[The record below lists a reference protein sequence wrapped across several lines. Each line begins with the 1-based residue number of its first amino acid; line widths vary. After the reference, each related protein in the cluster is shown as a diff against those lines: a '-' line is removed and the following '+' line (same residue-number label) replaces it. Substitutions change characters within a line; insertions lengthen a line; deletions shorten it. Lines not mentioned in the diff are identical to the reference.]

1 MNSHIATLLI
11 LFGCI
16 VTLAI
21 PSNVLAIPYRGDDNV
36 ALSGDQTNDNLI
48 DYNNSISTPG
58 TSVIDITGINAV
70 NFPYIIAYVTVN
82 SKEGRTGQLNEKDF
96 EVYENG
102 NLTDIISVSF
112 PDNSTKTKL
121 DLAIVFDDTGSMDDR
136 IASLKAKVNELT
148 SNISSANIDCRY
160 SLISFKDTIS
170 IKQEWTSDPTVIK
183 KAVDGLYASGGDDDP
198 EADLDALEASLDMGF
213 RSDAQ
218 HMILDITDTKTHY
231 RNDGTSYSNFT
242 IPETASHLM
251 NNGISYIL
259 VSGLPRFPKLSIP
272 AAIKG
277 S

>member
-1 MNSHIATLLI
+1 MKYCIIKCIFSGKGKRKIFMNSHIATLLI

-36 ALSGDQTNDNLI
+36 ALSGDQTYDNLI

-112 PDNSTKTKL
+112 PDNSTK
-121 DLAIVFDDTGSMDDR
+121 R
-136 IASLKAKVNELT
+136 N
-148 SNISSANIDCRY
+148 
-160 SLISFKDTIS
+160 S
-170 IKQEWTSDPTVIK
+170 I
-183 KAVDGLYASGGDDDP
+183 
-198 EADLDALEASLDMGF
+198 
-213 RSDAQ
+213 
-218 HMILDITDTKTHY
+218 
-231 RNDGTSYSNFT
+231 
-242 IPETASHLM
+242 
-251 NNGISYIL
+251 
-259 VSGLPRFPKLSIP
+259 
-272 AAIKG
+272 
-277 S
+277 